1 MLGFLQGTGQPGPG
15 FQLLSQNWLQ
25 LLLLPGQW
33 TTGASILWNPLL
45 QGTRGGEGRLSSSI
59 SASPIS
65 TLLSCSL
72 TELSDSVKPETLRNR
87 QIEKESQISSLE
99 ISCNREDD
107 SSAVLDPVEDDDALV
122 LVPSGGAHVSIQ
134 GTLLLAVWPA
144 TVHYGSGNGNRRIK
158 SSQKLNMILCSVL
171 IEKGSFFF

>member
-65 TLLSCSL
+65 TLLSSSL
-72 TELSDSVKPETLRNR
+72 PELSDSVKPETLRNR

-122 LVPSGGAHVSIQ
+122 LVSISREVSREMTHLFLSWSGE
-134 GTLLLAVWPA
+134 
-144 TVHYGSGNGNRRIK
+144 
-158 SSQKLNMILCSVL
+158 LNCYF
-171 IEKGSFFF
+171 SFFSRFSRIWKPNSLSLLEFQDC